1 MRWIGYFSS
10 DRSCIIICGACFFL
24 PIHVC
29 AVHTEHIYECD
40 SRSVLAHS
48 VLAPRLCGCYVQQP
62 LMSSSSIFSLYV
74 SLKFRIRFSLNRA
87 HNLHIIAAS
96 ALATTSVF
104 LLYAFI
110 SENRSLIYTHTI
122 QYMKRQ
128 ILQATQKERQTKC
141 TLYNVRL

>member
-29 AVHTEHIYECD
+29 AVHTEHIYKCD

-110 SENRSLIYTHTI
+110 SENRSSIYTHTHNPI
-122 QYMKRQ
+122 HETTN
-128 ILQATQKERQTKC
+128 IAGDTERETD
-141 TLYNVRL
+141 